1 MHAFGNES
9 VATARAG
16 GLTCIRL
23 QARITCPAH
32 QRLTA
37 DASTATIENEAEEMS
52 RLRTTPRYFACND
65 AVSQK

>member
-1 MHAFGNES
+1 MHAFKNDS
-9 VATARAG
+9 VATARAER
-16 GLTCIRL
+16 LTCIRW

-37 DASTATIENEAEEMS
+37 EASTATIENEAEEMS
-52 RLRTTPRYFACND
+52 RLPTTPRYFACNE